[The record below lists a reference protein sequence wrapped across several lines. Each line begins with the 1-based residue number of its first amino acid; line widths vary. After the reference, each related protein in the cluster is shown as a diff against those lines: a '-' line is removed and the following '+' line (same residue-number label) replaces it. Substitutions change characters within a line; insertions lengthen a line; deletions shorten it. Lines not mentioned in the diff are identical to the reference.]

1 MTDIFAAFFLGTF
14 AGAFLMLLFLFL
26 TDQF

>member
-1 MTDIFAAFFLGTF
+1 MTDVFAAFFLGMA
-14 AGAFLMLLFLFL
+14 AGAFGMLLFLFL